1 MEMMYNCRCADWR
14 LMGAL
19 EAKHAERWRI
29 IMRMRVDKSAD
40 QIDQLMHG
48 KGHLCVLCSELQGRE
63 AGSISEA
70 EVLLA
75 SWDCSS

>member
-1 MEMMYNCRCADWR
+1 
-14 LMGAL
+14 
-19 EAKHAERWRI
+19 
-29 IMRMRVDKSAD
+29 MRMRVDKSAD

-75 SWDCSS
+75 TWDWSS